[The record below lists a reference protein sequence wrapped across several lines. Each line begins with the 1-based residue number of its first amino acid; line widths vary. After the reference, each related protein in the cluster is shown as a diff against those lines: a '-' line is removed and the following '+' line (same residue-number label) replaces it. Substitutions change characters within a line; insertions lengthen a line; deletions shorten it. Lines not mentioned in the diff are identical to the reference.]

1 MATRVAVLAS
11 GRGTNLRALHEYL
24 QHDARSRGV
33 RITLVLADRPDAGAL
48 QYAAERRIN
57 AITLDEGTGA
67 SVGLAMQLREHEID
81 LVVLAGYLKMVPS
94 GVVKAY
100 RGALVNVH
108 PALLPAFGGKGMYG
122 KHVHEAVLKSGARVT
137 GVTVH
142 FVDEEYDH
150 GPIIAQWP
158 VPVFSDDTVDTLSA
172 RVLRVEHVLMPRAVA
187 AVARKQ
193 ISLDG
198 DGKVV
203 GKLRRAPSRASFIV
217 KPQEDAELAQEIEAA
232 LAP

>member
-1 MATRVAVLAS
+1 
-11 GRGTNLRALHEYL
+11 
-24 QHDARSRGV
+24 
-33 RITLVLADRPDAGAL
+33 
-48 QYAAERRIN
+48 
-57 AITLDEGTGA
+57 
-67 SVGLAMQLREHEID
+67 
-81 LVVLAGYLKMVPS
+81 
-94 GVVKAY
+94 VKAY
-100 RGALVNVH
+100 RGALINVH

-122 KHVHEAVLKSGARVT
+122 KRVHEAVLASGARVT

-198 DGKVV
+198 DGRVV